1 MFLVSFTAI
10 VLAGGKSSRGDH
22 SPLTPLAGKPLL
34 SHVLKNCRL
43 LCPNQLVVGD
53 NLAIGQWLQKS
64 VNEHP
69 GVNWVRDSLP
79 GYGPLGGL
87 YTGLWSAPTNWAIC
101 MPGYYPHVRPAFMG
115 LLFDLREGYE
125 CVVPR
130 VGRTAFPL
138 MGVWSK
144 LSMKTL
150 ERYFEGGGRSG
161 DQALR
166 IAAVRY
172 VEENELRK
180 VDRDLASLHRVR
192 SPEDIKLSEQYL
204 KTGGRV
210 ALPPPTP

>member
-1 MFLVSFTAI
+1 VSFTAI
-10 VLAGGKSSRGDH
+10 VLAGGRSSRGDH
-22 SPLTPLAGKPLL
+22 SPLTLLAGKPLL
-34 SHVLKNCRL
+34 SHVLKNSRL

-69 GVNWVRDSLP
+69 RVNWVRDSLP

-101 MPGYYPHVRPAFMG
+101 TPGYYPHVKQAFMG

-138 MGVWSK
+138 LGVWSK

-150 ERYFEGGGRSG
+150 ERYFESGGRSG
-161 DQALR
+161 DEVLR
-166 IAAVRY
+166 IAAVRF
-172 VEENELRK
+172 VEEPELRK
-180 VDRDLASLHRVR
+180 VDRDLSSLHRVR
-192 SPEDIKLSEQYL
+192 GPDDVKLSEQYL

-210 ALPPPTP
+210 TLPPPTP